1 MSGILDNRQ
10 RVMDT
15 IVTLEGRR
23 QIADGKL
30 RVEYVSFTDAAV
42 FYEIDAVSG
51 SADATARI
59 YFESSHLPQDQIT
72 FEADDS
78 GKLKPFKNSSQF
90 QILGGNI
97 FVETSG
103 SVGVSGST
111 TYTGKDYEYLTDN
124 RFSSAAE
131 TILASS
137 VDNFKKLQTLG
148 TKDVLFL
155 EEEQMKLSKA
165 NINFVINR
173 SHQIEQ
179 EKSKVSLVSLPSI
192 FYNNLFSRSKNFRYL
207 PPINKI
213 NDKNVDKTNDNV
225 IAANSIGNY
234 TKFSEQE
241 TLTFDS
247 LNKELK
253 KIEDQGYK
261 QVVRFDS
268 TSLNNKLV
276 SQVFE
281 ITKQDMLKLDVFE
294 FGSFK
299 HENKMKQVF
308 FVGKVLTD
316 DNQSDTFVRM
326 YTLIFEQ

>member
-23 QIADGKL
+23 QISDGKL
-30 RVEYVSFTDAAV
+30 RVEYVSFSDASV
-42 FYEIDAVSG
+42 FYQADAVSG
-51 SADATARI
+51 SADPTTRI

-90 QILGGNI
+90 QVLGGNI
-97 FVETSG
+97 FIETSG
-103 SVGVSGST
+103 SVGISGSVS
-111 TYTGKDYEYLTDN
+111 YAGKDYEYLTDS

-131 TILASS
+131 SILASS
-137 VDNFKKLQTLG
+137 VDNFRKLQVLG

-155 EEEQMKLSKA
+155 EEELMKLSKQT
-165 NINFVINR
+165 INFVVNR
-173 SHQIEQ
+173 SHPIQN

-213 NDKNVDKTNDNV
+213 EDKNVDKTNESV
-225 IAANSIGNY
+225 IAANAIGNY
-234 TKFSEQE
+234 TNFSEQE

-253 KIEDQGYK
+253 AVEEQGYK
-261 QVVRFDS
+261 QTIRFDS

-281 ITKQDMLKLDVFE
+281 TTRQDILKLDVFE

-299 HENKMKQVF
+299 HDNKMKQVF
-308 FVGKVLTD
+308 FIGKVLTD
-316 DNQSDTFVRM
+316 DNQSDTFIRM
-326 YTLIFEQ
+326 FTLIFE

>member
-1 MSGILDNRQ
+1 MSGILDSRQ

-23 QIADGKL
+23 QISGGKL
-30 RVEYVSFTDAAV
+30 RVEYVSFTDASV
-42 FYEIDAVSG
+42 FYQADAVSG
-51 SADATARI
+51 SADPTTRI
-59 YFESSHLPQDQIT
+59 YFESCHLPQDQIT

-78 GKLKPFKNSSQF
+78 GKLRSFKNSSQF
-90 QILGGNI
+90 QVLGGNI

-103 SVGVSGST
+103 SVGISGST
-111 TYTGKDYEYLTDN
+111 NYVGKDYEYLTDS

-137 VDNFKKLQTLG
+137 VDNFRKLQVLG

-155 EEEQMKLSKA
+155 EEEQMKLSKQ
-165 NINFVINR
+165 NINFVINK
-173 SHQIEQ
+173 SHPIEN
-179 EKSKVSLVSLPSI
+179 EKSKISLVSLPSI

-213 NDKNVDKTNDNV
+213 EDKNVDRTDESV
-225 IAANSIGNY
+225 ISENTIGNY
-234 TKFSEQE
+234 TDFSEKE
-241 TLTFDS
+241 KLTFDS
-247 LNKELK
+247 LNKELSK
-253 KIEDQGYK
+253 VEEQGYK
-261 QVVRFDS
+261 QTIRFDS
-268 TSLNNKLV
+268 TSLSNKLV

-299 HENKMKQVF
+299 HDNKMKQVF

-326 YTLIFEQ
+326 FTLIFE